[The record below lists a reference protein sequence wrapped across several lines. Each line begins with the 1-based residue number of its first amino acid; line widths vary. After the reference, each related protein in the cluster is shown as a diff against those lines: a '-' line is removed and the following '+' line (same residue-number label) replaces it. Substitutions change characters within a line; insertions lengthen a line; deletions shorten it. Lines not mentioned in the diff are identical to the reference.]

1 MHLEVMNESRLDGV
15 IEKSNLA
22 QTFWKIVVKHRKNH
36 RQHNYLACIEK
47 NIKPHSLRIGGHTYY
62 TVGVS

>member
-22 QTFWKIVVKHRKNH
+22 QTFWKIVVKHRKITDNTTIW
-36 RQHNYLACIEK
+36 RV
-47 NIKPHSLRIGGHTYY
+47 LRKI
-62 TVGVS
+62 

>member
-22 QTFWKIVVKHRKNH
+22 QTFWKIVVKHRKKSQTTQLLGEKME
-36 RQHNYLACIEK
+36 RKMREIELCVT
-47 NIKPHSLRIGGHTYY
+47 I
-62 TVGVS
+62 